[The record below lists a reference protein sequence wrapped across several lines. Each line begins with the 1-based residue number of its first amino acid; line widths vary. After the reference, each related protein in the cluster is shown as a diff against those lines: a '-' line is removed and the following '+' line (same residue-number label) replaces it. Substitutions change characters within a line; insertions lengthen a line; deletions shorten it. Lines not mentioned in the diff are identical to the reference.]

1 MEVVVHPMK
10 KLIALARERLGGSS
24 VTGLYRPDENVNEVL
39 TPLVNQSCHRS
50 VVEIIESPP
59 NQRKSITGRVYHH
72 GRKIE
77 LAVKPRF
84 DGVLVRGSHI
94 REMVH
99 HERSHMTCYQLGCED
114 LHYWAVSDVSDNE
127 LVALREVIEK
137 QTAQR

>member
-10 KLIALARERLGGSS
+10 KLIVLARDRLGVSS
-24 VTGLYRPDENVNEVL
+24 VTGLYGPNENVNKVFA
-39 TPLVNQSCHRS
+39 PLVNQSCHRS
-50 VVEIIESPP
+50 VVEIIESSPD
-59 NQRKSITGRVYHH
+59 QRKSITGRVFHR

-99 HERSHMTCYQLGCED
+99 DERSHMTCYKLGCKEPF
-114 LHYWAVSDVSDNE
+114 
-127 LVALREVIEK
+127 R
-137 QTAQR
+137 T